1 VAASSCGLDQRR
13 RPEYQTFAHYGLREK
28 EDKSN
33 HKIKKG
39 GWDGSVVE
47 EGAMKKV
54 MTNYFFLLKS
64 TQFEFFKALCNGME
78 RVHDTVQLSGVH
90 LKTFF

>member
-1 VAASSCGLDQRR
+1 VAASSRGLDQRR

-28 EDKSN
+28 EEKSN

-47 EGAMKKV
+47 EEGSVKKV
-54 MTNYFFLLKS
+54 VPNFFLLKF
-64 TQFEFFKALCNGME
+64 T
-78 RVHDTVQLSGVH
+78 
-90 LKTFF
+90 